1 MVPTDPAPG
10 HDVYWR
16 CLKTSA
22 GLIFTVILASC
33 QWGYLLFYRNPE
45 DQRKPCAD
53 NKQEEAEI
61 KQGLVAEW
69 PPLPTKKWKEEVLPC
84 SHMLTLKQGVSR
96 SCLDR
101 SPVWSTEWKEI
112 KQHISASLQLLG
124 QSYWYC
130 RSAEY
135 RWGYWV
141 YLVSEGNA
149 FKPFT
154 LWKKKNKH
162 QRSFGHD
169 ILYYRYSG
177 PMYSLYNFPSWGSC
191 CQKMVIHNACIL
203 HYLSARRWG
212 GWWLVRLKSEEGEG
226 SNCWCRSH

>member
-154 LWKKKNKH
+154 LWKKKTSIRDHLGMIYYITDIQAQCIASIISHLEAVAVRKWWFTMPVSSTTY
-162 QRSFGHD
+162 QRG
-169 ILYYRYSG
+169 G
-177 PMYSLYNFPSWGSC
+177 G
-191 CQKMVIHNACIL
+191 AG
-203 HYLSARRWG
+203 G
-212 GWWLVRLKSEEGEG
+212 GWWD
-226 SNCWCRSH
+226 